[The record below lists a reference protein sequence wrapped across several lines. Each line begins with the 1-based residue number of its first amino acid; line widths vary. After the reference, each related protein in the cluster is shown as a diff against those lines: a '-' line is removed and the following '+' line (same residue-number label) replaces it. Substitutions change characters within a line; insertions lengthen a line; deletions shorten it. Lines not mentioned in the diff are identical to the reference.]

1 MENIEIM
8 SYVDHTL
15 LNPTCKREDIDK
27 LIEEYFKYGAKSV
40 CIPPSYVSYVNDN
53 YNNINITTVI
63 GFPLGYQET
72 KVKVYEAKKAIN
84 DGANEIDMVIN
95 ITDLKNKNYDKIL
108 KEINLIKK
116 EIKDKTLKVII
127 ETCYLSNEEKIK
139 MCEIMSDS
147 DADYIKT
154 STGFGSE
161 GATVSD
167 IKLFRDNL
175 SKDKKIKAAGGIKT
189 KEDMIEYINLGC
201 DRLGTSSA
209 IKILFH
215 K

>member
-15 LNPTCKREDIDK
+15 LSPTCKREDIDK
-27 LIEEYFKYGAKSV
+27 LVDEYLKYNAKSI
-40 CIPPSYVSYVNDN
+40 CIPPSYVSYVSEN
-53 YNNINITTVI
+53 YENINITTVI

-72 KVKVYEAKKAIN
+72 KVKVYEAQRAID

-108 KEINLIKK
+108 EEINLIKK

-127 ETCYLSNEEKIK
+127 ETCYLSNEEKVK
-139 MCEIMSDS
+139 MCEIISNS
-147 DADYIKT
+147 NADYIKT
-154 STGFGSE
+154 STGFGSQ
-161 GATVSD
+161 GATIED
-167 IKLFRDNL
+167 IKLFRQNL

-201 DRLGTSSA
+201 NRLGTSSA
-209 IKILFH
+209 VKILFY

>member
-27 LIEEYFKYGAKSV
+27 LIKEYFKYGAKSV

-53 YNNINITTVI
+53 YDNINITTVV

-139 MCEIMSDS
+139 MCEIISDS
-147 DADYIKT
+147 NADYIKT
-154 STGFGSE
+154 STGFGSG